1 MLNLYYKPGCPYCGR
16 VLVANEEIK
25 APLELIDIT
34 ADPNFREE
42 LIAKGGKGQVP
53 YLEDTD
59 HGVAMYE
66 SADII
71 DYLAENYG
79 TGAIPNIPQTGN
91 VCPID

>member
-1 MLNLYYKPGCPYCGR
+1 MLNLYYKPSCPYCQR
-16 VLVANEEIK
+16 VLAANEEIK